1 MEREMAV
8 AGFAFGRFVRVVD
21 SIYECFCCVM
31 LGICTKSGDFAKET
45 VTRKVTYPF

>member
-1 MEREMAV
+1 MAV

-31 LGICTKSGDFAKET
+31 QGILIKSGDFAKET
-45 VTRKVTYPF
+45 GTWKVTYPF